1 MLQDSRL
8 VMEEETFV
16 SGFFFFFKS
25 FSPRE
30 ASELVTKEEKALAE
44 ALKVGGC

>member
-16 SGFFFFFKS
+16 SVFFFKS

-30 ASELVTKEEKALAE
+30 ASELVTKEEKGLAE
-44 ALKVGGC
+44 ALRVGGC